1 MTNETIHIEEEV
13 KDAAH
18 KVEETAKRW
27 TEEISVRGGDLGDT
41 LGRLVKEATVRK
53 ITVRSESGKTLLEVP
68 LVLGAAGMLFIG
80 PWTGLLLI
88 TAWLTR
94 VSILIEYEAAPTK
107 VEEAVE
113 DVVDDVK
120 VAIA

>member
-13 KDAAH
+13 KGAAH

-27 TEEISVRGGDLGDT
+27 TKEISVQGSDLGEA
-41 LGRLVKEATVRK
+41 LGRLMREATVRK
-53 ITVRSESGKTLLEVP
+53 ITVKSESGKTLLEVP
-68 LVLGAAGMLFIG
+68 LVLGAAGMLVIG
-80 PWTGLLLI
+80 PWTAVLLVA
-88 TAWLTR
+88 AWLTR

-113 DVVDDVK
+113 DVAADVQ
-120 VAIA
+120 AALA

>member
-113 DVVDDVK
+113 DVAADVQ
-120 VAIA
+120 AALA

>member
-13 KDAAH
+13 KGAAH

-27 TEEISVRGGDLGDT
+27 TKEISVQGSDLGEA
-41 LGRLVKEATVRK
+41 LGRLMKEATVRK
-53 ITVRSESGKTLLEVP
+53 ITVKSESGKTLLEVP

-113 DVVDDVK
+113 DVAADVQ
-120 VAIA
+120 AALA

>member
-53 ITVRSESGKTLLEVP
+53 ITVRSESGKTRCV
-68 LVLGAAGMLFIG
+68 
-80 PWTGLLLI
+80 
-88 TAWLTR
+88 
-94 VSILIEYEAAPTK
+94 
-107 VEEAVE
+107 
-113 DVVDDVK
+113 
-120 VAIA
+120 

>member
-13 KDAAH
+13 KEVAH
-18 KVEETAKRW
+18 KVEDTAKRW
-27 TEEISVRGGDLGDT
+27 TEQISVRGGDLGDT
-41 LGRLVKEATVRK
+41 LGRLMKEATVRK
-53 ITVRSESGKTLLEVP
+53 ITVTSQSGKKLLEVP

-80 PWTGLLLI
+80 PWTGILLI
-88 TAWLTR
+88 AAWLTR

>member
-13 KDAAH
+13 KEAAH

-113 DVVDDVK
+113 DVAADVQ
-120 VAIA
+120 AALA

>member
-1 MTNETIHIEEEV
+1 MNDETIHIEEEL

-18 KVEETAKRW
+18 KVENTAKRW
-27 TEEISVRGGDLGDT
+27 TEQITVRGGDLGET

-53 ITVRSESGKTLLEVP
+53 ITVKSESGKTLLEIP
-68 LVLGAAGMLFIG
+68 LVLGVAGALIVG
-80 PWTGLLLI
+80 PWTAVLLVA
-88 TAWLTR
+88 AWLTR

-113 DVVDDVK
+113 DVAADVQA
-120 VAIA
+120 AIA

>member
-113 DVVDDVK
+113 DVAADGQ
-120 VAIA
+120 AALA

>member
-1 MTNETIHIEEEV
+1 MNDDTIHIEEEV

-27 TEEISVRGGDLGDT
+27 TEQITVRSGDLGDT

-53 ITVRSESGKTLLEVP
+53 ITVKSESGKTLLEIP
-68 LVLGAAGMLFIG
+68 LVLGVAGAVIVG
-80 PWTGLLLI
+80 PWTAILLVA
-88 TAWLTR
+88 AWLTR

-113 DVVDDVK
+113 EVAADVQA
-120 VAIA
+120 AIA